1 MGFLAGDHA
10 VADDEGEGHERHQQ
24 PKAVEGNG
32 ETDEPHNH
40 AEVDGVAREVIG
52 ASVDDRRGRHAGGYG
67 GACPGEGSDRPGGQ
81 RERYANTA
89 PPTQPAGAAAG
100 MNGKGMSHCKA
111 SAASTASAHA
121 IGGRM
126 MTLAVSAVSLMA
138 RLVNLHS
145 WRCKRFD
152 GYLPASLNACGFG
165 VPSFAPK
172 WRARG
177 DSSPAPQIRP
187 PAPRFT

>member
-1 MGFLAGDHA
+1 MLVGTLEPARVR
-10 VADDEGEGHERHQQ
+10 VAIAQ
-24 PKAVEGNG
+24 A
-32 ETDEPHNH
+32 
-40 AEVDGVAREVIG
+40 
-52 ASVDDRRGRHAGGYG
+52 ASAS
-67 GACPGEGSDRPGGQ
+67 AM
-81 RERYANTA
+81 ANTA

-145 WRCKRFD
+145 WRCKRFE
-152 GYLPASLNACGFG
+152 GYLPASLNTCGTMLRTAVLTSARANSRLPRYARAVTKDSADRLQRICAASAAG
-165 VPSFAPK
+165 VLGLPIIGRLLGHSQVSTTARYAHLRSLMP
-172 WRARG
+172 RAQRTHRPRL
-177 DSSPAPQIRP
+177 PA
-187 PAPRFT
+187 